1 MNEIKNEKK
10 IIINIDNVLSNYLES
25 ITDLGFIE
33 YNIKEHKNGIFYI
46 PITPKKL
53 DKYNLLSSTVFI
65 KFPLFTP
72 ECFYKV
78 KEDTV
83 FRDDNMVDI
92 FAELCFGN
100 NKTTKT
106 TRKKIESLK
115 KNNKIVGD
123 DIIGYLELK
132 FDCRKLKEYRF
143 PKPLSFKVILNDEI

>member
-1 MNEIKNEKK
+1 MDEIKNEKK
-10 IIINIDNVLSNYLES
+10 ITIYMDDVPSNYLES
-25 ITDLGFIE
+25 ITDLSFIG
-33 YNIKEHKNGIFYI
+33 YNIREYKNGIFYI

-53 DKYNLLSSTVFI
+53 DKYNLLSPTVFI
-65 KFPLFTP
+65 KFPFTP
-72 ECFYKV
+72 ECFYKEV
-78 KEDTV
+78 DTM
-83 FRDDNMVDI
+83 FRDDNMVNI
-92 FAELCFGN
+92 FVELFFGN

-115 KNNKIVGD
+115 KNNKIAGD

>member
-10 IIINIDNVLSNYLES
+10 IIINIDNVPSNYLES
-25 ITDLGFIE
+25 ITDLSFIE

-46 PITPKKL
+46 PITLKKL
-53 DKYNLLSSTVFI
+53 DKYNLLLPTVFI

-78 KEDTV
+78 EDTV
-83 FRDDNMVDI
+83 FRDDNTVDI

-100 NKTTKT
+100 NKTTET

-123 DIIGYLELK
+123 SIIGYLELK